1 MEQKGSDQPSA
12 REIFEGKGAVLGKEL
27 VEKLVAEEIGVGI
40 YYTPTENKTTRFMI
54 DREPG
59 EEDFMVRQ
67 KETRERH
74 LLGIAF
80 PVAGTEDEYAFI
92 GITEGSFIFQ
102 AIGHYKDSAKIEF
115 NPLTSKGFSF
125 NWSRFIDYVSY
136 AGVRTNDGYKVSL
149 HEHQNPES
157 FVKIVMESVEAKRK
171 ELESI
176 KSKRE
181 DVRNQLL
188 KGLFGGG

>member
-1 MEQKGSDQPSA
+1 MEPKESDQPSA

-40 YYTPTENKTTRFMI
+40 YYTPAENKTTRFMI

-80 PVAGTEDEYAFI
+80 PVVGTENEYAFL

-102 AIGHYKDSAKIEF
+102 AIGYYKTKTEF
-115 NPLTSKGFSF
+115 NPQTSKGFSF
-125 NWSRFIDYVSY
+125 NWSRFVDYLSF
-136 AGVRTNDGYKVSL
+136 AGIGANDGYKISL

-157 FVKIVMESVEAKRK
+157 FVKIVMESVAAKRK

-176 KSKRE
+176 KSERE
-181 DVRNQLL
+181 DVRGKLL
-188 KGLFGGG
+188 KGLFGGS